1 MERNTIARILIII
14 AGILQLIF
22 LGINGFFTLILMVVV
37 ILGSAFS
44 PDDPLLPLA
53 TATFLSL
60 ALSVPSGF
68 FLMIFYFVFA
78 GNPGKRRKAIIF
90 IGICGFLLGG
100 LIPSVL
106 SFLLLG
112 AFWPFEWL
120 GLLVTSFLPG
130 LLVLISGLIAQS
142 FDA

>member
-1 MERNTIARILIII
+1 MERNTLARILIII
-14 AGILQLIF
+14 AGILQLFF
-22 LGINGFFTLILMVVV
+22 LVTNSLFSLILMVVV
-37 ILGSAFS
+37 ILGAAFS

-60 ALSVPSGF
+60 GLSIPVGF

-78 GNPGKRRKAIIF
+78 GNPGKHRKAVIF
-90 IGICGFLLGG
+90 VGTLGFLLCG

-106 SFLLLG
+106 SFLLVG
-112 AFWPFEWL
+112 TFWPIEWV

-130 LLVLISGLIAQS
+130 LLVLLSGIIAQS
-142 FDA
+142 FEA

>member
-1 MERNTIARILIII
+1 MERNTLARIFIII

-22 LGINGFFTLILMVVV
+22 LVINGFFSLILMVVV
-37 ILGSAFS
+37 ILGAAFS

-60 ALSVPSGF
+60 VLSVPSGF

-78 GNPGKRRKAIIF
+78 GNPGKRRKAIILV
-90 IGICGFLLGG
+90 GVCGFLLGG

-106 SFLLLG
+106 SLLLVG
-112 AFWPFEWL
+112 TFWPIEWV

-130 LLVLISGLIAQS
+130 LLVLISGFIAQS
-142 FDA
+142 FEA